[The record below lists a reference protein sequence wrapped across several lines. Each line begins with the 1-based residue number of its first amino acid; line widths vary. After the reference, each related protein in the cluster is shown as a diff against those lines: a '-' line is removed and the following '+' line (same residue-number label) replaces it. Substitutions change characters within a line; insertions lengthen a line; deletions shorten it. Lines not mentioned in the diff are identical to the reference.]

1 MPHPAPTIST
11 SQRHVD
17 TLSNPVLVM
26 NLRRLLSSSPPSLPS
41 LEAVF
46 RLYIP
51 ITLSPTSVATLKDS
65 DFTLLANYI
74 LRTAETHLNM
84 NLQQPAPDTSLQDA
98 TDANTTKEEKP
109 YDKAYIFTKL
119 IRETT
124 VTAKV
129 ELLASIASMM
139 NHLVEKADKP
149 SSSLPA
155 IFNSFSKLILSDIGR
170 LKPKRLSSN
179 TAIPTLAMLRT
190 ISNENEAAV
199 FLTQL
204 DAFIGKRG
212 QRLDDYL
219 FSAVISAFGFS
230 NRADLAFQF
239 YNALN
244 ENKDRNSAK
253 MGIATYLSICQV
265 LISANRIDDAVV
277 VAIDMVGTGKVHP
290 KQTTFNG
297 LFRSLLKSEHID
309 AEKKQILID
318 KVVDNFWA
326 RVASKD
332 DLVLASFRAGTGPY
346 AKFLDILM
354 RHYARSKQYERVIT
368 LARRLESQ
376 NVSLSVYANNT
387 ILNFLFWE
395 GKEELAMMLFDEL
408 CGAAKL
414 NQTQYPESN
423 SPHKASI
430 NAHTLNI
437 MLAHISK
444 RKGTHSAIT
453 FFRTMQQTH
462 PEILPDTIS
471 YSTLIHACFKARMP
485 AKAKELHREMISLGL
500 KPNLITCTA
509 LMDGLLKN
517 NELTEAMKIF
527 AWFQTPPPSTEEQ
540 QQLYEGPPDQIMH
553 TSAIHNLSYTKDSK
567 SHVANAYNKF
577 QELNEPPDIV
587 LFNVLLHYFIRTKQ
601 SENTDMMLMDME
613 HLNLEPDSYTS
624 TAIVY
629 GLIAHGDYKAAEP
642 AALKL
647 IRNNMPITVHAI
659 TAVLKGLAKAS
670 RPVCMTRWIESFLP
684 NAAKPITQSEA
695 AVQEL
700 CTISKWTQKEQVL
713 SEIFENPDCA
723 VLDKLREG
731 CSGEPD
737 FMFYQTCVMGFLRI
751 GAVECADAL
760 TRHLLVRGGDVVDLR
775 GPAASHLVERVAK
788 KWNALSDEKR
798 GDDLRKV
805 LKLHQ

>member
-1 MPHPAPTIST
+1 MSIRSSFLTSTRRHLRRTSIASPPDPPTNTSTPLNSSAFWQSAIAAKLEHVPKTTTTPHAAPTTSTST
-11 SQRHVD
+11 SQKHVD
-17 TLSNPVLVM
+17 TFSNPVLVM

-51 ITLSPTSVATLKDS
+51 ITLSPTSVATLKES

-84 NLQQPAPDTSLQDA
+84 NLQQPVPDTPLQDA
-98 TDANTTKEEKP
+98 ADANATEEKP
-109 YDKAYIFTKL
+109 YDKTYIFNKL

-124 VTAKV
+124 VAAKV

-149 SSSLPA
+149 SSSLPT

-244 ENKDRNSAK
+244 ENKDKTNAK

-277 VAIDMVGTGKVHP
+277 VAIDMVGTGKANP

-297 LFRSLLKSEHID
+297 LFRSLLKSEQID

-326 RVASKD
+326 RAASKD
-332 DLVLASFRAGTGPY
+332 ESVMASFRAGTGSY
-346 AKFLDILM
+346 AKFLEILM
-354 RHYARSKQYERVIT
+354 RHYATSKQYERVIT

-414 NQTQYPESN
+414 NQTQIPEST
-423 SPHKASI
+423 SPRNASI
-430 NAHTLNI
+430 NTHTLNI

-453 FFRTMQQTH
+453 FFRTMQQTY
-462 PEILPDTIS
+462 PEIHPDTIS

-485 AKAKELHREMISLGL
+485 AKAKEFHREMISLGL

-517 NELTEAMKIF
+517 NELAEAMKIF
-527 AWFQTPPPSTEEQ
+527 AWFQSPPSSAEEQ
-540 QQLYEGPPDQIMH
+540 QQSYEGPPDQIMH
-553 TSAIHNLSYTKDSK
+553 TSAIHNLSYTKESK
-567 SHVANAYNKF
+567 IHVANAYNKF
-577 QELNEPPDIV
+577 QELNEAPDIV
-587 LFNVLLHYFIRTKQ
+587 LFNVLLHFFIRTKQ
-601 SENTDMMLMDME
+601 SEHTDMMLMDME

-629 GLIAHGDYKAAEP
+629 GLIAHGDYK
-642 AALKL
+642 
-647 IRNNMPITVHAI
+647 VS
-659 TAVLKGLAKAS
+659 AS
-670 RPVCMTRWIESFLP
+670 VFPP
-684 NAAKPITQSEA
+684 
-695 AVQEL
+695 
-700 CTISKWTQKEQVL
+700 
-713 SEIFENPDCA
+713 
-723 VLDKLREG
+723 
-731 CSGEPD
+731 
-737 FMFYQTCVMGFLRI
+737 
-751 GAVECADAL
+751 
-760 TRHLLVRGGDVVDLR
+760 
-775 GPAASHLVERVAK
+775 K
-788 KWNALSDEKR
+788 KY
-798 GDDLRKV
+798 
-805 LKLHQ
+805 

>member
-1 MPHPAPTIST
+1 
-11 SQRHVD
+11 
-17 TLSNPVLVM
+17 M
-26 NLRRLLSSSPPSLPS
+26 NLRRMLSSSPPSLPS

-51 ITLSPTSVATLKDS
+51 ITLSPTSVETLKAS
-65 DFTLLANYI
+65 DFTLLANFI

-84 NLQQPAPDTSLQDA
+84 NTQQPLPDPPIQDP
-98 TDANTTKEEKP
+98 TTPKEDKP
-109 YDKAYIFTKL
+109 YDKTYIFNRL

-124 VTAKV
+124 FTAKV

-149 SSSLPA
+149 SSSLPS

-170 LKPKRLSSN
+170 VKPKQLTSN

-212 QRLDDYL
+212 QSLDDYL

-244 ENKDRNSAK
+244 KDK
-253 MGIATYLSICQV
+253 KTTLGIATYLSICQV
-265 LISANRIDDAVV
+265 LISANRIDDAVI
-277 VAIDMVGTGKVHP
+277 VAIDMIGTGQIHP
-290 KQTTFNG
+290 KQSTFNG
-297 LFRSLLKSEHID
+297 LFRSLLKSEQID
-309 AEKKQILID
+309 ADKKQMLID
-318 KVVDNFWA
+318 KVVDTFWA
-326 RVASKD
+326 RAASKD
-332 DLVLASFRAGTGPY
+332 ESVLASFKAGTGSY
-346 AKFLDILM
+346 AKFLEILM
-354 RHYARSKQYERVIT
+354 RHYARTKQYERVIT
-368 LARRLESQ
+368 LARRLELQ
-376 NVSLSVYANNT
+376 NVSLSVFANNT

-408 CGAAKL
+408 CESAKKQA
-414 NQTQYPESN
+414 NQTQTPES
-423 SPHKASI
+423 SSTTPRSGSI

-453 FFRTMQQTH
+453 FFQTMRETH
-462 PEILPDTIS
+462 PEILPDNIS

-485 AKAKELHREMISLGL
+485 AKAKELHREMTSLRL

-517 NELTEAMKIF
+517 NELAEAMKIF
-527 AWFQTPPPSTEEQ
+527 AWYQAPTKTESEQ
-540 QQLYEGPPDQIMH
+540 QTYEGPADQVMH

-567 SHVANAYNKF
+567 THVANAYNKF

-601 SENTDMMLMDME
+601 SEHTEMMLMDME
-613 HLNLEPDSYTS
+613 HLHLEPDSYTS

-629 GLIAHGDYKAAEP
+629 GLIALGDYKAAEP

-647 IRNNMPITVHAI
+647 IRNDMPITVHAI

-684 NAAKPITQSEA
+684 NGAKPITQSEA

-713 SEIFENPDCA
+713 AEISENPDCA

-731 CSGEPD
+731 CSDEPD
-737 FMFYQTCVMGFLRI
+737 FIFYQTCVMGFLRI

-760 TRHLLVRGGDVVDLR
+760 TRHLLVRGGDAVDLR

-788 KWNALSDEKR
+788 KWNSLSDEKR